1 MAGTQI
7 RGITIELGAD
17 TSGISKALGDVN
29 RDINDTQKQLR
40 DVERLLKLDPKN
52 TELLA
57 QKQKL
62 LSQAIEDTKK
72 KLEAVKKAE
81 KLAQEQFEK
90 GDIAE
95 KQYDAIKRE
104 VQATTAELKRLEDA
118 AEDAQKAASKIH
130 QAFDN
135 ISTGAQNVSEK
146 AKSVSTAFAPVTAGV
161 TALAAAA
168 YATVPG
174 TEELRSE
181 LAALDLN
188 AKENAV
194 NVDAA
199 REAWETFAVQSNDT
213 ASAVEGV
220 SNLLQ
225 AGFTESNLQQAVEG
239 LAGAALRFPD
249 TLKIESLADSLQET
263 IATGEATGAFGEL
276 LDRLGVG
283 AANFSEQMA
292 LCSTEAERQNLAL
305 QVLADQ
311 GLNSTYAEWKKN
323 NEAMVENREANLELQ
338 QSMAKVADKILPIVT
353 KVTNKVADA
362 IDWFMS
368 LDEETQNM
376 IITIAA
382 FLAAISPVA
391 GAIGGISDAISFL
404 IANPIVALVAAIVA
418 LVALIATKGDE
429 SQAALQK
436 LDNWLQNVFAKDWTQ
451 VFGPVLGNALNSF
464 FANAKNFWDSL
475 KKILDGIIDFIRG
488 TFTGDWQRAWNGV
501 KEIFSGIVSGLA
513 AVFKTPL
520 NGIISMINGAIS
532 GINTLIRGVNKIP
545 GVNIGTIGSVP
556 YLAKGGI
563 LYDGTAVV
571 GEAGPEILTVDN
583 GRAVV
588 QPLNSGTSTSY
599 NNSFGG
605 ITLNVYGAP
614 GQDVDELA
622 NAVADRFEH
631 IVQQKG
637 AVFA

>member
-1 MAGTQI
+1 MATTKV

-62 LSQAIEDTKK
+62 LATAISDTKT
-72 KLEAVKKAE
+72 KLDAVKQAE
-81 KLAQEQFEK
+81 KAAQQQFEK
-90 GDIAE
+90 GDIGE

-104 VQATTAELKRLEDA
+104 VVATTAELKRLEDA
-118 AEDAQKAASKIH
+118 AEDAEKAASKIH
-130 QAFDN
+130 QAFDK
-135 ISTGAQNVSEK
+135 ISTGAQSVSDK
-146 AKSVSTAFAPVTAGV
+146 AGKISTAFSPVTKAIGGLA
-161 TALAAAA
+161 TAAV
-168 YATVPG
+168 ATVPA
-174 TEELRSE
+174 TEELRGE

-188 AKENAV
+188 AKENGVEV
-194 NVDAA
+194 NAA
-199 REAWETFAVQSNDT
+199 REAWKAFTVQSNDT

-249 TLKIESLADSLQET
+249 TLKIESLSDSLQET
-263 IATGEATGAFGEL
+263 IATGEATGQFAEL
-276 LDRLGVG
+276 LDRLGIG
-283 AANFSEQMA
+283 AETFSEQMA
-292 LCSTEAERQNLAL
+292 LCATEAERQDLAL
-305 QVLADQ
+305 QTLADA
-311 GLNSTYAEWKKN
+311 GLNDTYQQWTKN
-323 NEAMVENREANLELQ
+323 NEAIVENREANLELQ
-338 QSMAKVADKILPIVT
+338 QSMAKVAEKIVPIIT
-353 KVTNKVADA
+353 KVTNMAAKA
-362 IDWFMS
+362 IDAFMS
-368 LDEETQNM
+368 LDEETQTM

-391 GAIGGISDAISFL
+391 GAIGTISDAINFL
-404 IANPIVALVAAIVA
+404 IANPMVAITAAIVA
-418 LVALIATKGDE
+418 LVVLIATKGDE
-429 SQAALQK
+429 IQRILQK
-436 LDNWLQNVFAKDWTQ
+436 VDDFLQNIFARDWRD
-451 VFGPVLGNALNSF
+451 VFGPVLGNALNTF
-464 FANAKNFWDSL
+464 FANVKNIWNSV
-475 KKILDGIIDFIRG
+475 KTILDGIIDFIRG
-488 TFTGDWQRAWNGV
+488 TFTGNWQRAWDGV
-501 KEIFSGIVSGLA
+501 KQIFSGIVSGLA

-520 NGIISMINGAIS
+520 NAIIGMINGAIS

-545 GVNIGTIGSVP
+545 GVNIGQIGSVP

-563 LYDGTAVV
+563 LYEGTAVV
-571 GEAGPEILTVDN
+571 GEAGPEILTVNN

-588 QPLNSGTSTSY
+588 QPLNSSTSTNY

-622 NAVADRFEH
+622 DAVADRFEE
-631 IVQQKG
+631 IVQRKE